1 MGLSYGLLHEG
12 QLLNA
17 PLVLGIGLSVGAVM
31 LFTVYSTHR
40 QAASA
45 PAAART
51 PLRLYLY
58 AGAYSV
64 LVGGGVFFVRY
75 LGV

>member
-17 PLVLGIGLSVGAVM
+17 PLVLGIGLSFGAVM

-51 PLRLYLY
+51 PLRLYL
-58 AGAYSV
+58 
-64 LVGGGVFFVRY
+64 
-75 LGV
+75 

>member
-1 MGLSYGLLHEG
+1 MGLSDGLLHVG

-17 PLVLGIGLSVGAVM
+17 PLVRGIGLRVGAVM
-31 LFTVYSTHR
+31 LITVYSTHR

-51 PLRLYLY
+51 PLRLYL
-58 AGAYSV
+58 
-64 LVGGGVFFVRY
+64 
-75 LGV
+75 